1 MRGSSFRV
9 GLVRWMRMRG
19 GGMYWEGRLVW
30 GELRKAIQSF
40 RLRLHSDLP
49 PQRTSS
55 PGTPGLRQRGSA
67 FGAIFAARLKPC
79 SSDSPWSALCHP
91 GLRAEH
97 GAPDEWAGVSD
108 AGEPDAAGTDAEGF
122 AGAVGA
128 AGADPLI
135 AMRPR

>member
-1 MRGSSFRV
+1 
-9 GLVRWMRMRG
+9 
-19 GGMYWEGRLVW
+19 MYWEGGLVW

-79 SSDSPWSALCHP
+79 PSDSPWSVQWS
-91 GLRAEH
+91 RAEH
-97 GAPDEWAGVSD
+97 GAPGEWAGVSD
-108 AGEPDAAGTDAEGF
+108 AREPDAAGTNAEGF
-122 AGAVGA
+122 GGAVGS
-128 AGADPLI
+128 AGADPAHRDEV
-135 AMRPR
+135 AMNGALRVVDGSRARAPIRK